1 MKAVCILL
9 LACQTGV
16 VLSASVDTST
26 QVRWDLYHRSD
37 GTLEYFKKTALKLP
51 SRVR

>member
-1 MKAVCILL
+1 MKAAHFVL
-9 LACQTGV
+9 LAWQVGA
-16 VLSASVDTST
+16 VLSASIDTST

-37 GTLEYFKKTALKLP
+37 GILEYFKKTALKLP

>member
-1 MKAVCILL
+1 MRAVHFILL
-9 LACQTGV
+9 VCQTGV
-16 VLSASVDTST
+16 VLSASIDTST

-37 GTLEYFKKTALKLP
+37 GILEYFKKTALKLP